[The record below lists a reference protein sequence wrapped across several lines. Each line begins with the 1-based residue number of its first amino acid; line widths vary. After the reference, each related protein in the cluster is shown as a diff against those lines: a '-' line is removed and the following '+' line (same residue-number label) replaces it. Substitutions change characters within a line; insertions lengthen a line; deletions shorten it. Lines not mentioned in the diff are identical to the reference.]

1 MYSLKLNALSFEEMR
16 AGTSCSFEAQFDV
29 EGFSFML
36 FLYLCLDELDV
47 QSKIKSSTLQRR
59 DASGCSFQDQSDQS
73 DLKSIEI

>member
-1 MYSLKLNALSFEEMR
+1 MYSLKLNTLSFEEMR
-16 AGTSCSFEAQFDV
+16 AGTSCSFEAQSDL

-47 QSKIKSSTLQRR
+47 QSKIKSSMLQR